1 MQVKFINFIFAS
13 EIQSMASKLEI
24 WSSELLDKVQAY
36 LNSEE
41 SKNGASLLRLIQ
53 NSNIEFEVNQSSRM
67 LNYYE
72 EKGFIKAYRIGN
84 GKRRFS
90 MSDVLAFGFSL
101 YLNQIGLPDAE
112 IKKYNDLIHKK
123 QKNGH
128 TEFDLAI
135 FYAVVILGLEDLWL
149 FRSEDNQQHL
159 LTIRNREEKAYFALS
174 EEIRKLLSDPENK
187 VFENARLFKFIPEF
201 LNEIDKIRNQ
211 IGIPLLNEQLFNLS
225 QEVGIEKVVKD
236 FDLENANVLQQLP
249 FNALK
254 KKFKFYLKNEEDE
267 LFGIN
272 IELVG
277 KREYIPSAFEGKVFK
292 SLEELNDKIRI
303 LIQEKG

>member
-1 MQVKFINFIFAS
+1 
-13 EIQSMASKLEI
+13 
-24 WSSELLDKVQAY
+24 
-36 LNSEE
+36 
-41 SKNGASLLRLIQ
+41 
-53 NSNIEFEVNQSSRM
+53 
-67 LNYYE
+67 
-72 EKGFIKAYRIGN
+72 
-84 GKRRFS
+84 

>member
-1 MQVKFINFIFAS
+1 LQVKFIHPIFAP
-13 EIQSMASKLEI
+13 EILSMASKLEI

-36 LNSEE
+36 ISTEE
-41 SKNGASLLRLIQ
+41 TKDGASLLRLIQ
-53 NSNIEFEVNQSSRM
+53 NSNIEFDVNQSSRM

-72 EKGFIKAYRIGN
+72 EKGYIKAYRIGN

-90 MSDVLAFGFSL
+90 LSDVLAFGFSL
-101 YLNQIGLPDAE
+101 YLNQIGLPDTE

-135 FYAVVILGLEDLWL
+135 FCAVVIIGLEDLWL
-149 FRSEDNQQHL
+149 YRSEANEQHL

-174 EEIRKLLSDPENK
+174 EEIRKLMSDPEDK
-187 VFENARLFKFIPEF
+187 VFDNAKLFKFIPEF
-201 LNEIDKIRNQ
+201 LYEIDKVRNK
-211 IGIPLLNEQLFNLS
+211 IGVPLLNEHHFNLS
-225 QEVGIEKVVKD
+225 QEVGIQKVIKD
-236 FDLENANVLQQLP
+236 FDLENANALQQLP
-249 FNALK
+249 FNSLK
-254 KKFKFYLKNEEDE
+254 KKFKFYVKNEEEE

-277 KREYIPSAFEGKVFK
+277 KRDYIPAAYEGKVFN
-292 SLEELNDKIRI
+292 SLDDLNEKIRM
-303 LIQEKG
+303 LIQEKN

>member
-13 EIQSMASKLEI
+13 EILSMASKLEI

-53 NSNIEFEVNQSSRM
+53 NSNIEFDVNQSSRM

-135 FYAVVILGLEDLWL
+135 FYAVVILGLEDLWM

-201 LNEIDKIRNQ
+201 LNEIDKVRIQ
-211 IGIPLLNEQLFNLS
+211 IGIPLLNEHLFNLS

-236 FDLENANVLQQLP
+236 FDLEQSNVLQQLP

-292 SLEELNDKIRI
+292 SLEELNEKIRI

>member
-1 MQVKFINFIFAS
+1 
-13 EIQSMASKLEI
+13 MASKLEI

>member
-1 MQVKFINFIFAS
+1 
-13 EIQSMASKLEI
+13 MASKLEI

-53 NSNIEFEVNQSSRM
+53 NSNIEFDVNQSSRM

-135 FYAVVILGLEDLWL
+135 FYAVVILGLEDLWM

-159 LTIRNREEKAYFALS
+159 LTIRNREEMAYFALS
-174 EEIRKLLSDPENK
+174 EEIRKLLSDPEDK
-187 VFENARLFKFIPEF
+187 VLENARLFKFIPEF

-211 IGIPLLNEQLFNLS
+211 IGIPLLNEHLFNLS

-292 SLEELNDKIRI
+292 SLEELNEKIRI

>member
-1 MQVKFINFIFAS
+1 MQVKFIHPIFAS
-13 EIQSMASKLEI
+13 EIQNMASKLEI
-24 WSSELLDKVQAY
+24 WSSELLDKVKEY

-41 SKNGASLLRLIQ
+41 SKNGTSLLRLIQ
-53 NSNIEFEVNQSSRM
+53 NSNIEFDVNQSSRM

-72 EKGFIKAYRIGN
+72 EKGYIKAYRIGN

-101 YLNQIGLPDAE
+101 YLNQAGIPDNE

-149 FRSEDNQQHL
+149 FRSEDTQQHL
-159 LTIRNREEKAYFALS
+159 LTIRNRGESAYFALS
-174 EEIRKLLSDPENK
+174 EEIRKLLSDPEVK
-187 VFENARLFKFIPEF
+187 VLENAKLFKFIPEF
-201 LNEIDKIRNQ
+201 LNEIDKVRIQ
-211 IGIPLLNEQLFNLS
+211 IGIPLLNEHLFNIS
-225 QEVGIEKVVKD
+225 QEEGKEKVIKD
-236 FDLENANVLQQLP
+236 FDLGQSNVLQQLP

-254 KKFKFYLKNEEDE
+254 KKFNFYLKNEEDE

-292 SLEELNDKIRI
+292 SLEELNEKIRI
-303 LIQEKG
+303 LIKGKQ

>member
-1 MQVKFINFIFAS
+1 MQVKFIHPIFAL
-13 EIQSMASKLEI
+13 EILSMASKLEI

-211 IGIPLLNEQLFNLS
+211 IGIPLLNEHLFNLS

-292 SLEELNDKIRI
+292 SLEELNEKIRI
-303 LIQEKG
+303 LIQEKD

>member
-13 EIQSMASKLEI
+13 EILSMASKLEI

-53 NSNIEFEVNQSSRM
+53 NSNIEFDVNQSSRM

-149 FRSEDNQQHL
+149 FRTEDNQQHL

-211 IGIPLLNEQLFNLS
+211 IGIPLLNEHLFNLS

-236 FDLENANVLQQLP
+236 FDLEQSNVLQQLP

-292 SLEELNDKIRI
+292 SLEELNEKIRI

>member
-1 MQVKFINFIFAS
+1 LQVKFIHPIFAL
-13 EIQSMASKLEI
+13 EILSMASKLEI

-211 IGIPLLNEQLFNLS
+211 IGIPLLNEHLFNLS

-292 SLEELNDKIRI
+292 SLEELNEKIRI
-303 LIQEKG
+303 LIQEKD